1 MQPPKSI
8 NTHKNHTEKL
18 HKQKQN
24 LPQLTK
30 PFFYLQR
37 IPVKPTKQ
45 HSDQN
50 PKGKKEARKEGRKE
64 VRLNGIQPAKPKG
77 GIAGE
82 ERSKTMKREKD
93 QTGECVK
100 WKTKTTKNTYNKSN
114 KRIV

>member
-8 NTHKNHTEKL
+8 TTHKNHTEKL

-50 PKGKKEARKEGRKE
+50 PKGKKEARKEGRKSGSMAYSQQNQKE
-64 VRLNGIQPAKPKG
+64 GLQKRREAKP
-77 GIAGE
+77 
-82 ERSKTMKREKD
+82 
-93 QTGECVK
+93 
-100 WKTKTTKNTYNKSN
+100 
-114 KRIV
+114 